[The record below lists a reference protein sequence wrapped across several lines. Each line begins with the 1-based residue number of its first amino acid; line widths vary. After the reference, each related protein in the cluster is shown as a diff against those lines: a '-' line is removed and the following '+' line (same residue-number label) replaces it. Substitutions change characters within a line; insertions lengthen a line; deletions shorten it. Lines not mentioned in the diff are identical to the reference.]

1 MLTEQARLLLEAPL
15 ATRLKSRKMLLKFNH
30 MIILAAFKTTSL
42 TKINLKNIKNT
53 GLFPYILQWHRP
65 ILLTVIS

>member
-15 ATRLKSRKMLLKFNH
+15 ATRLKSRKMLWKFNH

-42 TKINLKNIKNT
+42 TKINLKNLKNM
-53 GLFPYILQWHRP
+53 GLFPYILQ
-65 ILLTVIS
+65 